1 MRARQRV
8 ARGKLRPLIFLSF
21 KCVHAS
27 RARTRR
33 PAYQRRRLNDKMR
46 RRVSERER
54 ATEETSV
61 LTART
66 EILWTAVKAPELVS
80 AAVTAPRASQYTVA
94 RRETGEERRAGDRGA
109 AADKLSNREAANTS
123 SVERRRHDIIYTHDA
138 RHATT
143 VSQ

>member
-1 MRARQRV
+1 
-8 ARGKLRPLIFLSF
+8 
-21 KCVHAS
+21 
-27 RARTRR
+27 
-33 PAYQRRRLNDKMR
+33 MR

-80 AAVTAPRASQYTVA
+80 AAVTAQRASQYTVA

-123 SVERRRHDIIYTHDA
+123 GVERRRHDIIYTHDA